1 MKTVL
6 QSLLQSTAVAMAYC
20 TLAQFSHLADVTPL
34 NVSMLWLPAGLALVA
49 AMYWG
54 AYAFPGIFL
63 GAFINNWL
71 NLEQLTMVAL
81 FTALGTALQPP
92 VIAKLMGRFVHLGFY
107 GARCSAMDS
116 RNPFTLTVRSLAVI
130 SVGSLIAPSA
140 GALTLCASGVNY
152 WNNFVKIW
160 LHWWIGDF
168 IGILMIAPLAWHAL
182 ELCLKRRGFGSWL
195 IPIAFNVAALGIFF
209 FLLHESIEGNK
220 QLSLQKGQL
229 LDTLLFQHIISV
241 SLLAVFLGLAAVL
254 VALAYQQWHKD
265 RNLHFIQKELRNQL
279 NHEKTLIESLPQHI
293 WTATADGLL
302 DYVSPQACNFFAKTE
317 KELIANGWN
326 SVVHPDDLPE
336 VILRWQESV
345 VNCVPYRINFRLRRS
360 DGTFIPFV
368 GAAMPVRDSAGE
380 ITRWFGSNTDISDQM
395 ALIEQLRESQKLEA
409 IGQLTGG
416 LAHDFNNLLGIV
428 VGNLDEIGER
438 LPQNDPQL
446 RQQHRTALN
455 SALRGAEVTRSLLAV
470 ARRQPLAVS
479 NHDLNALVD
488 EIVPLARS
496 SAGTSVTVRA
506 DLAAGQLHA
515 RIDAAGLS
523 NVILNLVINA
533 RDAMQDCPGPHEIT
547 LRTRKMHC
555 ASGTDETLA
564 PGWYAVLEVT
574 DNGAGMAEHIR
585 AQAFEPFFTTKQR
598 GDGTGLGLAM
608 VYGYATQLGGTA
620 RIQSEEGRGTTV
632 QLYLPMSAQAGD
644 AKEAQT
650 TPASTA
656 AAEPSPAPLDAPRAQ
671 RVLVVDDEQALCELA
686 CDWLESMG
694 YQTTGVFSA
703 AAALER
709 LATEPFDILF
719 TDIVMPGGI
728 DGMALARQAQLRYPH
743 LRIML
748 TSGYAKG
755 LSGEEHLPG
764 KLVNKP
770 YRKKD
775 LILAFHA

>member
-1 MKTVL
+1 MVL
-6 QSLLQSTAVAMAYC
+6 YDPREQQAADDLITTKVLTLIVLIGLLLFATTWYSFRRVVLRPLSLITE
-20 TLAQFSHLADVTPL
+20 FL
-34 NVSMLWLPAGLALVA
+34 NNTEFKSAAALVPVNTPDEI
-49 AMYWG
+49 G
-54 AYAFPGIFL
+54 ELGNRLNKAFNEIEL
-63 GAFINNWL
+63 LSATNDKQME
-71 NLEQLTMVAL
+71 NLKEVLSTCKAVL
-81 FTALGTALQPP
+81 YTCT
-92 VIAKLMGRFVHLGFY
+92 VENDY
-107 GARCSAMDS
+107 GASFISD
-116 RNPFTLTVRSLAVI
+116 NIYAVTGYT
-130 SVGSLIAPSA
+130 SSEFLQN
-140 GALTLCASGVNY
+140 SGF
-152 WNNFVKIW
+152 W
-160 LHWWIGDF
+160 
-168 IGILMIAPLAWHAL
+168 
-182 ELCLKRRGFGSWL
+182 
-195 IPIAFNVAALGIFF
+195 
-209 FLLHESIEGNK
+209 
-220 QLSLQKGQL
+220 
-229 LDTLLFQHIISV
+229 
-241 SLLAVFLGLAAVL
+241 
-254 VALAYQQWHKD
+254 
-265 RNLHFIQKELRNQL
+265 KEHL
-279 NHEKTLIESLPQHI
+279 
-293 WTATADGLL
+293 
-302 DYVSPQACNFFAKTE
+302 
-317 KELIANGWN
+317 
-326 SVVHPDDLPE
+326 HPDDASH
-336 VILRWQESV
+336 ILASLHSV
-345 VNCVPYRINFRLRRS
+345 FVRGQHTHEYRFLCK
-360 DGTFIPFV
+360 DGNY
-368 GAAMPVRDSAGE
+368 
-380 ITRWFGSNTDISDQM
+380 RWFSDELHLICDSQGRPLELHGIMTDIN
-395 ALIEQLRESQKLEA
+395 ARKVIEEQLRESQKLEA

-446 RQQHRTALN
+446 RQQHRTALDA
-455 SALRGAEVTRSLLAV
+455 ALRGAEVTRSLLAV
-470 ARRQPLAVS
+470 ARRQPLAAS

-775 LILAFHA
+775 LAQHFQSIAGRATLSHPAS